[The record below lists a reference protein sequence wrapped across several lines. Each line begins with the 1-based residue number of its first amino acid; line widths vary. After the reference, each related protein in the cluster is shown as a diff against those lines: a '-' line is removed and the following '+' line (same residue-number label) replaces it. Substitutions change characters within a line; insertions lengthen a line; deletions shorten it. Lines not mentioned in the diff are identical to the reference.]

1 MARKSSAVKTANTEP
16 DIPTT
21 RLKSVNN
28 TLKLRLDDLKTF
40 DPLTENQ
47 KLFF

>member
-16 DIPTT
+16 DVPAT

-28 TLKLRLDDLKTF
+28 TLRLRLDDLKTF
-40 DPLTENQ
+40 DP
-47 KLFF
+47 

>member
-1 MARKSSAVKTANTEP
+1 MARKSATAKVANTEP

-28 TLKLRLDDLKTF
+28 TLKLRLDDLKTC
-40 DPLTENQ
+40 DP
-47 KLFF
+47 